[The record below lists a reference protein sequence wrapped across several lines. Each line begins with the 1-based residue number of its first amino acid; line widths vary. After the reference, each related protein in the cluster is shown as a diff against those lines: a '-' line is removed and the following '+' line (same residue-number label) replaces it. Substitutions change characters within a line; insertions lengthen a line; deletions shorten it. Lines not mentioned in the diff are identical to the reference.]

1 MITFLYRISLH
12 LRIFTSARTCFV
24 CVNEIN
30 LIVLHTPCM
39 HIIIHGIST
48 VVSPYNIRSHDL
60 YLLAWSHVTLFPCGR
75 QLSLYFLLINPWTV
89 SSLIYISIKGQ
100 QNGLWTVIITILCRL
115 LSVFELCLL
124 KPMFMC
130 CLISSLKLKR
140 KSVKQRLKITS
151 NRTQFSN
158 LRYPTPLHHHL
169 ANRCV
174 LCC

>member
-1 MITFLYRISLH
+1 MY
-12 LRIFTSARTCFV
+12 
-24 CVNEIN
+24 
-30 LIVLHTPCM
+30 
-39 HIIIHGIST
+39 IIIHGNST
-48 VVSPYNIRSHDL
+48 VVSFENTRTHDL
-60 YLLAWSHVTLFPCGR
+60 SLLAWSHVTPFPFGR
-75 QLSLYFLLINPWTV
+75 QLSLYLLLITPCTV

-115 LSVFELCLL
+115 LSVFGLCLL
-124 KPMFMC
+124 KPMFMW